1 MERRGKLLLVGS
13 VVPVIAV
20 SIFTLSSVVANAKD
34 KVTIAYISSLTGSN
48 SHLGIGGRNSA
59 DLAVRLRNAD
69 PKAKYTYELVSLD
82 DECKPNI
89 GVQAVTKIGSDP
101 KVSAA
106 IAHYC
111 SAVAMATIGVFNKFG
126 LPMITFTAIAPEI
139 TEGGYKEVNRII
151 GNATDQTRVG
161 ASFMAKLGYKT
172 FGVIHDTTA
181 YGTSLDKQFDQF
193 VNAAGGKVVA
203 KFGTPPEQQDFTA
216 ELTKL
221 KEANPQVIYLESL
234 APLAIRVR
242 LQMDKLGITSQLDS
256 VSGVFSDDYIKT
268 LGPLAE
274 GTLSRRI
281 GKPIEEIPDGQ
292 NFLKK
297 YAEQKYDH
305 APDVWGHYAYAE
317 ANLLMDVIEQVGPD
331 RSKISDA
338 LRKVKDH
345 DTLLGPVTFDG
356 KGQNINDTADVIIVQ
371 DGKWITYDSS
381 EYAKGKRK
389 LKRRDG

>member
-1 MERRGKLLLVGS
+1 MEKKRSLSLWCLALIAPLLVG
-13 VVPVIAV
+13 
-20 SIFTLSSVVANAKD
+20 FSSFVAEAKD

-48 SHLGIGGRNSA
+48 SHLGIGGRNSV

-69 PKAKYTYELVSLD
+69 PKSKYEYELVSLD
-82 DECKPNI
+82 DECKTNI
-89 GVQAVTKIGSDP
+89 GVQAVTKVGSDP

-111 SAVAMATIGVFNKFG
+111 SAVAMATIGVFHKFG

-139 TEGGYKEVNRII
+139 TESGFKEINRII
-151 GNATDQTRVG
+151 GNATDQTRIG
-161 ASFMAKLGYKT
+161 ATVMTKLGYKT

-181 YGTSLDKQFDQF
+181 YGTSLDKQFDEF
-193 VNAAGGKVVA
+193 LNAAGGKVVA

-221 KEANPQVIYLESL
+221 QEANPQVIYLEAL

-242 LQMDKLGITSQLDS
+242 LQMEKLGITSQLDS

-281 GKPIEEIPDGQ
+281 GKPIEEIPEGQ
-292 NFLKK
+292 EFLKK

-305 APDVWGHYAYAE
+305 QPDVWGHYAYAE

-331 RSKISDA
+331 RGKITEA
-338 LRKVKDH
+338 LRKTKDH
-345 DTLLGPVTFDG
+345 QTLLGPVTFNE

-381 EYAKGKRK
+381 DYAKGKRK
-389 LKRRDG
+389 LKRRDR